1 MKTVFTVT
9 ISVLWSV
16 NLFTIWF
23 VVCITRISKLYH
35 ANHRKTNAIMPTF
48 ERIKKQLVAISIV
61 VTGIDVILIAVDRIP
76 LQMLNVPRVMWEYVT
91 TTLIA
96 AVSLCVT
103 VTVATI
109 F

>member
-1 MKTVFTVT
+1 
-9 ISVLWSV
+9 
-16 NLFTIWF
+16 
-23 VVCITRISKLYH
+23 
-35 ANHRKTNAIMPTF
+35 MPTF

-61 VTGIDVILIAVDRIP
+61 LTGIDVILIAVDRIP

-109 F
+109 LAEPPFQLSSKKIAAIVIYAVVVVVTLVFVLWPHHPLTS